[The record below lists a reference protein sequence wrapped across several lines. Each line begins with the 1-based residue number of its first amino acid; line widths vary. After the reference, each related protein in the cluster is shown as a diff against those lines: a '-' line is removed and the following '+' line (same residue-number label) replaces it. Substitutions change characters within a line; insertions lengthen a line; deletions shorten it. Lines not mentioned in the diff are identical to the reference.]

1 MKPDLMEQ
9 LPRSQREAVES
20 AGYRI
25 MRWVAAREV
34 LQSRVTKGRISEPL
48 GNFLAHWLSLAPA
61 NEADS
66 ELWLSFDYALDP
78 VELRLAGGSVTLAKS
93 PLEQAL
99 LHLPAL
105 RPFWSQ
111 ELRQQHF
118 VALRTLVPQAWLLD
132 SAQVPPGAVIQ
143 GLGTVSWERM
153 PQMRGMEWEVH
164 DSKGLVSADLPLG
177 LAARDSIL
185 ISRRPSNV
193 VLNAGYARNDAGQV
207 VLRTIEEAAP

>member
-25 MRWVAAREV
+25 ARWVAAREV
-34 LQSRVTKGRISEPL
+34 LQARVAKGRIAGPL
-48 GNFLAHWLSLAPA
+48 GDFLAHWLSLAPA

-78 VELRLAGGSVTLAKS
+78 AKLKLAGGSATLAKS

-143 GLGTVSWERM
+143 GLGTVSWDRI
-153 PQMRGMEWEVH
+153 PQMRGGEWEIR
-164 DSKGLVSADLPLG
+164 DSKGLAHTDWPLA
-177 LAARDSIL
+177 LTAQDSIL
-185 ISRRPSNV
+185 ISRSASNV
-193 VLNAGYARNDAGQV
+193 VLNARYGRNDAGQV